1 MTKSV
6 SIGNPDVFAK
16 LWLNECSRV
25 FMDRLINDEDREWF
39 MEQSM
44 DMMSKNF
51 KNALDKEELFVT
63 NKLKFGDLLKLD
75 SPTQLYE
82 EIKDINKLIK
92 SLDTYLEEYNIGS
105 DQKMGLVFFEDAV
118 LHILRICRTLRQPRG
133 NIMLIGVGG
142 SGKQSLTRLASFM
155 YEIKFTQIEIK
166 KDYKQKDFN
175 EFIKELMF
183 TTGIDGQKVS
193 LCMTDSHILN
203 ESFLE
208 DVNNILNT
216 GEVPNLML

>member
-1 MTKSV
+1 
-6 SIGNPDVFAK
+6 
-16 LWLNECSRV
+16 
-25 FMDRLINDEDREWF
+25 
-39 MEQSM
+39 M

-82 EIKDINKLIK
+82 EVKDINKLIK

-166 KDYKQKDFN
+166 KDYR
-175 EFIKELMF
+175 
-183 TTGIDGQKVS
+183 
-193 LCMTDSHILN
+193 
-203 ESFLE
+203 
-208 DVNNILNT
+208 
-216 GEVPNLML
+216 

>member
-193 LCMTDSHILN
+193 LCMTDSHILH